1 MESKRYNR
9 YKWAGLIAFALMY
22 GLVYVS
28 RFNVNNLMGDLSGD
42 LNFGSLT
49 PKIRKRARKRCK
61 RLIFL
66 SNFWFL
72 YCVF

>member
-1 MESKRYNR
+1 MIFLKND
-9 YKWAGLIAFALMY
+9 Y
-22 GLVYVS
+22 GLGAHPRILKALEDANS
-28 RFNVNNLMGDLSGD
+28 
-42 LNFGSLT
+42 GSLT